1 MDLWE
6 KKSFSN
12 KENAIQHTKENVN
25 LVQEIHS
32 NTPLVDPT
40 ARVAPSDI
48 KSTEVKGA
56 SAVITFTDLR
66 TQRFKY

>member
-1 MDLWE
+1 M
-6 KKSFSN
+6 
-12 KENAIQHTKENVN
+12 
-25 LVQEIHS
+25 QEIHS

-56 SAVITFTDLR
+56 SAVITFTDLT
-66 TQRFKY
+66 TQRFKYQ